1 MFINNLK
8 NLNLQDTKVDIK
20 PTNKVQNNQDK
31 NNVDKSEEKDFDEYL
46 SDVDKDT
53 NVDKNN
59 KTENEKVDN
68 IDKDSETKKED
79 SDEILNNSIIQ
90 GLIFLLQ
97 NVEKNSNLNDII
109 MNIDKLKQIDLS
121 SIENLFVDSDKFE
134 FLKEII
140 SDIRNSESIDLS
152 SLDMDILEKVENL
165 ELKDMQKLDNILQEL
180 AKIDKKEYNI
190 NVNLSNDDYEGL
202 ENSASMFRS
211 NIFETKKD
219 DTELS
224 TLESFLDVNYNS
236 QVQNITK
243 NDANS
248 DVEVVKAPTVIN
260 QQTINDDVI
269 QTIRYVRANGIEEI
283 KVKISPRELGDMVIK
298 LTKDTELNS
307 KVVIELTNKDAYELV
322 NRNLAEITKHLS
334 DSNIDIK
341 DVVVTINADDKNLE
355 NDNFGSEFERHNQE
369 NKKNK
374 KIHID
379 ENDFLNTHEELLSD
393 DTLNILA

>member
-31 NNVDKSEEKDFDEYL
+31 NNVDKSEEKDFDKYL

-97 NVEKNSNLNDII
+97 NVEKSSNLNDII
-109 MNIDKLKQIDLS
+109 INIDKLKQIDLS
-121 SIENLFVDSDKFE
+121 SIENLFADSDKFE

-140 SDIRNSESIDLS
+140 SDIKNNESIDLS

-165 ELKDMQKLDNILQEL
+165 ELKDIQKLDNILQEL
-180 AKIDKKEYNI
+180 AKSDKKEYNI

-219 DTELS
+219 DIELS

-374 KIHID
+374 KIHTD

>member
-31 NNVDKSEEKDFDEYL
+31 NNVDKSEEKDFDKYL

-68 IDKDSETKKED
+68 IDKDSEIKKED

-121 SIENLFVDSDKFE
+121 SIENLFADSDKFE

-140 SDIRNSESIDLS
+140 SDIKNSESIDLS

-165 ELKDMQKLDNILQEL
+165 ELKDIQKLDNMLQEL
-180 AKIDKKEYNI
+180 AKNDKKEYNI

-236 QVQNITK
+236 QIQNITK

-355 NDNFGSEFERHNQE
+355 NDNFGSEFERHNKE

>member
-8 NLNLQDTKVDIK
+8 NLNLQDFKVDIK
-20 PTNKVQNNQDK
+20 PSNKVQNNQNK
-31 NNVDKSEEKDFDEYL
+31 NNIDKSDEKDFDKYL

-53 NVDKNN
+53 KVEKNN
-59 KTENEKVDN
+59 KTENEKLDN
-68 IDKDSETKKED
+68 VAEDSEIKKED
-79 SDEILNNSIIQ
+79 SDEILNDSIIQ

-97 NVEKNSNLNDII
+97 NVEKNSNLDDIK
-109 MNIDKLKQIDLS
+109 MNIDELKQIDLS
-121 SIENLFVDSDKFE
+121 NIDDLFSQSDKFD

-140 SDIRNSESIDLS
+140 SDIKNNENIDLS
-152 SLDMDILEKVENL
+152 SLDMDILEKFEDL
-165 ELKDMQKLDNILQEL
+165 ELKDIQKLDNILQEL
-180 AKIDKKEYNI
+180 AKNDKKEYNV

-211 NIFETKKD
+211 NIFETKKE

-243 NDANS
+243 DDVSS

-355 NDNFGSEFERHNQE
+355 NDNFGSEFERNNQE
-369 NKKNK
+369 NKQNK
-374 KIHID
+374 KINID
-379 ENDFLNTHEELLSD
+379 ENEFLNTQEELLSD

>member
-31 NNVDKSEEKDFDEYL
+31 NNVDKSEEKDFDKYL

-68 IDKDSETKKED
+68 IDKDSEIKKED

-109 MNIDKLKQIDLS
+109 MNIDKLKQMDLS
-121 SIENLFVDSDKFE
+121 SIENLFADSDKFE

-140 SDIRNSESIDLS
+140 SDIKNSESIDLS

-165 ELKDMQKLDNILQEL
+165 ELKDIQKLDNMLQEL
-180 AKIDKKEYNI
+180 AKNDKKEYNI

-355 NDNFGSEFERHNQE
+355 NDNFGSEFERHNKE

>member
-31 NNVDKSEEKDFDEYL
+31 NNVDKSEEKDFDKYL

-140 SDIRNSESIDLS
+140 SDIKNSENIDLS

-165 ELKDMQKLDNILQEL
+165 ELKDIQKLDNMLQEL
-180 AKIDKKEYNI
+180 AKSDKKEYNV

-260 QQTINDDVI
+260 QQMINDDVI

-322 NRNLAEITKHLS
+322 NRN
-334 DSNIDIK
+334 
-341 DVVVTINADDKNLE
+341 
-355 NDNFGSEFERHNQE
+355 
-369 NKKNK
+369 
-374 KIHID
+374 
-379 ENDFLNTHEELLSD
+379 
-393 DTLNILA
+393 